1 MARSVSLLLV
11 ALAVGSLLV
20 TVRSDDEV
28 VGEGGGGGGG
38 EGPATGGKPVFKP
51 PTRPSK
57 GEVFFEESFSD
68 LSAAKKRWIKS
79 KAKKEGADADIA
91 QYDGMGSCQISDSI
105 MLS

>member
-11 ALAVGSLLV
+11 ALTVGSLLV
-20 TVRSDDEV
+20 AVRSDDEV
-28 VGEGGGGGGG
+28 VGEGGG

-91 QYDGMGSCQISDSI
+91 QYDGMCSLR
-105 MLS
+105 LSV